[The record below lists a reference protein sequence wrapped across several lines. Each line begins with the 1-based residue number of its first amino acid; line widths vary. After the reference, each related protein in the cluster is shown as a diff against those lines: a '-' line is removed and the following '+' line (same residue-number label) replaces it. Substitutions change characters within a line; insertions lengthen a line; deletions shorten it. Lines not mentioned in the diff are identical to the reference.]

1 MAQDLR
7 SAAVPLTLSLLLL
20 AVVLTLHNDVK
31 YRTLHFSAHAELLS
45 GVSPA
50 SIVKTA
56 AMAEKTSHAQ
66 TSLKNSELQAKL
78 ASVDVDGAVSSAV
91 VQKLASAMVTVP
103 KGKSMQKSDVVKAAE
118 DITKVIM
125 DGKQD
130 DESVKTV
137 LKDSQTHGGKDSG
150 SATLFKELHEAASVK
165 RGKKGLSLS
174 AEISTSLDVGRAHNT
189 KQIKMAHEE
198 ALAIA
203 KVLQQSKQDLGVGK
217 IIYKHSKSKGGTK
230 DWDNFWDQKHSLVS
244 RLAAEVGK
252 EADTS
257 AAKKGVVVSKA
268 QAVKQAQ
275 AAVAAKKAH
284 EVKMAQVPE
293 AIRKMWSLL
302 KAARTQKK

>member
-1 MAQDLR
+1 VTEFFFGSKPTKLVSNLTEDILFFFGESVEERGIFDIR
-7 SAAVPLTLSLLLL
+7 SS
-20 AVVLTLHNDVK
+20 
-31 YRTLHFSAHAELLS
+31 FLLS
-45 GVSPA
+45 A
-50 SIVKTA
+50 LC
-56 AMAEKTSHAQ
+56 H
-66 TSLKNSELQAKL
+66 
-78 ASVDVDGAVSSAV
+78 
-91 VQKLASAMVTVP
+91 
-103 KGKSMQKSDVVKAAE
+103 
-118 DITKVIM
+118 
-125 DGKQD
+125 KQ
-130 DESVKTV
+130 
-137 LKDSQTHGGKDSG
+137 
-150 SATLFKELHEAASVK
+150 VK

-189 KQIKMAHEE
+189 KQIRMAHEE

-284 EVKMAQVPE
+284 EVKMAQVQFSWLDSGVRLVYVCVFVY
-293 AIRKMWSLL
+293 ACLSLS
-302 KAARTQKK
+302 